1 MLTTDMVERAII
13 APSAISRIGD
23 MKALNAAPTVGA
35 KWIGGITMLCNCY
48 QCWDNE
54 DGYCS
59 RSSYVVI
66 DEDGRC
72 DSVYIPTE
80 DDTDEPE

>member
-1 MLTTDMVERAII
+1 
-13 APSAISRIGD
+13 
-23 MKALNAAPTVGA
+23 
-35 KWIGGITMLCNCY
+35 MLCYCY

-66 DEDGRC
+66 DEDGMC
-72 DSVYIPTE
+72 DSVYIQTE
-80 DDTDEPE
+80 DGTDELE

>member
-1 MLTTDMVERAII
+1 MI
-13 APSAISRIGD
+13 
-23 MKALNAAPTVGA
+23 
-35 KWIGGITMLCNCY
+35 CYCY

-80 DDTDEPE
+80 DDTDEHE